1 MWGRKEERQG
11 EDEREREE
19 GGQKKRGEE
28 KRGVGVEEG
37 ERASLQS
44 QKVSLISFI
53 GSVSEK
59 TWSVG

>member
-28 KRGVGVEEG
+28 KRRVGVEEG

-44 QKVSLISFI
+44 RKVSLISLI